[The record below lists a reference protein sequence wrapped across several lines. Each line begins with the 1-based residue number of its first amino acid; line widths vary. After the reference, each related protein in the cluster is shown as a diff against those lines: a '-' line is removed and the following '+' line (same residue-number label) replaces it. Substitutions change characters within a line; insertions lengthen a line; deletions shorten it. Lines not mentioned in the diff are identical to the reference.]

1 MTDFVDPLEEPL
13 DLDRDPDRP
22 LDDVERVMT
31 PATSTS
37 TPTRSEDEPRRRGHE
52 ERKATMTDF
61 VDPLEEP
68 LDLDRDRRRPLDPDV
83 DEALVDSAEA
93 DRQAAEDGTKV
104 TSASEGDP
112 MDETTP
118 VDNLE

>member
-1 MTDFVDPLEEPL
+1 MPRHEERNASMTDFVDPLEEPL
-13 DLDRDPDRP
+13 DLDRDPRQ
-22 LDDVERVMT
+22 
-31 PATSTS
+31 
-37 TPTRSEDEPRRRGHE
+37 
-52 ERKATMTDF
+52 
-61 VDPLEEP
+61 
-68 LDLDRDRRRPLDPDV
+68 PLDPDV
-83 DEALVDSAEA
+83 DEALVDSAGA

>member
-1 MTDFVDPLEEPL
+1 M
-13 DLDRDPDRP
+13 
-22 LDDVERVMT
+22 
-31 PATSTS
+31 
-37 TPTRSEDEPRRRGHE
+37 
-52 ERKATMTDF
+52 
-61 VDPLEEP
+61 
-68 LDLDRDRRRPLDPDV
+68 

>member
-13 DLDRDPDRP
+13 DLDPD
-22 LDDVERVMT
+22 
-31 PATSTS
+31 
-37 TPTRSEDEPRRRGHE
+37 G
-52 ERKATMTDF
+52 
-61 VDPLEEP
+61 
-68 LDLDRDRRRPLDPDV
+68 RRPLDPDV
-83 DEALVDSAEA
+83 DEALVESAEA

-112 MDETTP
+112 LDETTP